1 MAGAKRYYWLRLHDD
16 FFDSKRIKKL
26 RKMAGGDTYTIIYLK
41 MQLLAM
47 KTNGVLTWTGLEENF
62 ADELALDL
70 DEESDDVGVT
80 LSYLLHCGLA
90 ETSDDINFFF
100 PYAISNTGSENASAQ
115 RVREYRER
123 QKMIAAPKKEAKSNA
138 ERQRNFR
145 AKQSCEGKQ
154 HIPYIED
161 YINSKRYGG
170 NYYIVIKRDK
180 FKCAICGSVE
190 NLCVHHIDGYDEN
203 KPENSSENKMV
214 TLCRECHSNAHAGVK
229 LPDDLLDSIDYYS
242 NEMLPCNADVTQV
255 KQLCNAEKEKD
266 TRDIDIEKDRDKYIN
281 KEASPIEEFPAEVQ
295 DAIKSFMA
303 MRKKQKKPMTENAI
317 KRLVKKLKDLSSD
330 PQEQIK
336 ILNQSEDACWLDIY
350 PLKQDKQK
358 SSNKGDNIFLQI
370 GQEEGII

>member
-1 MAGAKRYYWLRLHDD
+1 MANAKRYYWLRLHDD

-70 DEESDDVGVT
+70 DEESDDVRVT

-138 ERQRNFR
+138 
-145 AKQSCEGKQ
+145 
-154 HIPYIED
+154 
-161 YINSKRYGG
+161 
-170 NYYIVIKRDK
+170 
-180 FKCAICGSVE
+180 
-190 NLCVHHIDGYDEN
+190 
-203 KPENSSENKMV
+203 
-214 TLCRECHSNAHAGVK
+214 HAGVK
-229 LPDDLLDSIDYYS
+229 LPDDLLDSMGYYS
-242 NEMLPCNADVTQV
+242 NEMLPCNTDVTQV
-255 KQLCNAEKEKD
+255 KQLCNAEKEIEKEIEID
-266 TRDIDIEKDRDKYIN
+266 TKDIDIEKDKN
-281 KEASPIEEFPAEVQ
+281 KKKASPLDEFPAEVQ

-317 KRLVKKLKDLSSD
+317 KRMVKKLKDLSSD